1 MIFPFPQ
8 VGMLVLWSVTIIFG
22 TSIYVKFQG
31 DKSCF
36 KFVLTKSFLVSSFN
50 EFLQPSIW
58 STLTGHFPAF
68 GPPFRFF
75 FREVP
80 ILFVQ
85 KGEKKPSS
93 QQITTVDMEVVI
105 FKKLQQYMHSVETGF
120 IGMPSQEMFHAP
132 RKPIRFENGGGGG
145 GVQCPS
151 IWGKSLG
158 SRSSIRKCQV
168 NDDMYHVPS
177 LKPNELHLNIGRA
190 NAPKGNSSPN
200 HHLFRGLC

>member
-1 MIFPFPQ
+1 
-8 VGMLVLWSVTIIFG
+8 MLNFREIN
-22 TSIYVKFQG
+22 
-31 DKSCF
+31 
-36 KFVLTKSFLVSSFN
+36 LVSSLFWQKV
-50 EFLQPSIW
+50 FLFQVSMNFCSCRFDLLWLDIFRLRTSVSI
-58 STLTGHFPAF
+58 
-68 GPPFRFF
+68 FF
-75 FREVP
+75 QEVP

-93 QQITTVDMEVVI
+93 QQITTVGMEVVI
-105 FKKLQQYMHSVETGF
+105 CKKLQQYMHSVEIGF
-120 IGMPSQEMFHAP
+120 MGMPSLEWCFMPLKTYQI
-132 RKPIRFENGGGGG
+132 RKRWGG